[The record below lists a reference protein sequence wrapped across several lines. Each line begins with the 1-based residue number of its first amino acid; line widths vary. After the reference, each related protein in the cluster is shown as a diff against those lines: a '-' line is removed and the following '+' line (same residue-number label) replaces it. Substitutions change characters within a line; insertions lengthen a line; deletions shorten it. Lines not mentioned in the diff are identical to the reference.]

1 MKNNRANRHNDRGF
15 TLSEVL
21 LTVAILVVLF
31 ALATVPVSKM
41 RRELRQTELDSKAEI
56 LFQTAQ
62 NRMTQLLAAGMEEKY
77 KSGGDV
83 KRFTYIPLDAEE
95 DKYDETNIGRLPL
108 WYVTDAEKDNAS
120 AAAYYI
126 LPREQTDAE
135 LREGHWL
142 VEYNADSGS
151 VYAVFYSE
159 EALGVH
165 TGLDVLR
172 YRSQR
177 MKTAKVG
184 YYGGDAAAVNDT
196 GVLAPR
202 AEILN
207 GETLEVRITCKAPN
221 DRPLHFFITIRD
233 DKGNETARTE
243 LKNDTETFTTI
254 EKSFRDYEVTVTL
267 DDLSG
272 DGSRR
277 FAQQEWLKML
287 TPGENLT
294 VTVEVTSDDPLVEGA
309 RFVPEK
315 TNGLF
320 HTLRGG
326 DTAVVTCARHLQNLD
341 ETSKLAP
348 VITRAVQEKNIDF
361 TGASGWASVYGEKK
375 FHPIVNTALR
385 EYRGSYTVD
394 GTTYRPVIAHLPVDT
409 NGDAGLFE
417 SFSGGTLADIT
428 LTGAQIRGTGRVG
441 GLAGTLSGTVSV
453 TGCRVYLDPA
463 SDGLSTKTERDIW
476 LAGNVTGGLVG
487 YVSGNAEVSIDSSFA
502 ASVLRGTTTA
512 GGLIGQADGA
522 VTAERCY
529 ADCYLY
535 SDETNGRTG
544 GLIGGSRDEVGVAT
558 RPIDLL
564 NCYAAGFQEAA
575 VTAGLS
581 AGQVYRM
588 NRCYSAATGLKTNEL
603 TYSTTVPHRTMEEA
617 KDGFYLAA
625 SADAAHDVPGT
636 KQVAHTEW
644 SGASRPAAAQRL
656 GTAFTAVTGG
666 GSTNAYNLMEG
677 MGLTDYS
684 YPKLQGIPHYGDWK
698 AEFESGSL
706 AYYEHYQNGTAAGYG
721 FLGGNVSSLRDDETV
736 LGDGYGMIYDSKPT
750 ASVTVTYWTWTAA
763 GVAVQKTEMLAA
775 DAAVQVTYNGRSY
788 YLLPLPTGVVNTE
801 YVDPNSFYQEVRV
814 DGAAYLYAPHFAR
827 TVTTPGEDGTVE
839 SPTGVSI
846 RTARQLYALSLYY
859 DEYRERLDEGS
870 VFVQERGI
878 DYVSYDWKDYGRNG
892 TEPSANLPQ
901 FPIGDSTAKPFIHT
915 YNGQRHA
922 IISAPITGNGL
933 GRGGTETAGE
943 VYAGLFGCNAGELR
957 DIVLIA
963 GREDT
968 IVGFDR
974 GIQRRSAYIGA
985 LVGYNSGTVRGCA
998 AAGYRAKAL
1007 ANSGSAVYVGGFIGY
1022 NEGYVEQCSVSSP
1035 SVYAEN
1041 VFAQLSVG
1049 GFAGQNDGRI
1059 EGCYGIAAIN
1069 VPTIRGGEVELGGF
1083 AAHNGGIIRR
1093 AYCATAMSS
1102 AGAEADGF
1110 TASGSVQSCYYLNGG
1125 TYRFWEEDRLYS
1137 AETAG
1142 GAQPMT
1148 AAELKALGLSGF
1160 GTSAEARYSRKNT
1173 EDSYPYPACMQD
1185 ASGVLVH
1192 YGDWP
1197 VPTNVGEVG
1206 VFYWEKEED
1215 GANSGYHLSYIGFV
1229 GTERKEGSTLCTAHD
1244 DGGVIT
1250 AYGYGYYWESSSKE
1264 PELAASG
1271 GFVMDGGDTEE
1282 ARAAASAL
1290 GAQMPEYTFAAYET
1304 GETGLR
1310 LQSAEAANG
1319 TWPLTVKTGTE
1330 AERRYEYAVCPFF
1343 ADAFCTVEDVGGDA
1357 DRLGSAVPDKGGT
1370 AAKPYQI
1377 RSVQQL
1383 QFINWSWYNDS
1394 GSVNREVTAATYR
1407 QFPYLQYATVTGV
1420 SHQSQSAA
1428 ERYRPR
1434 RSWKQSHDLNGT
1446 DREFP
1451 KVGAKNTS
1459 FHPIAGAVFNNAA
1472 ENPNNEGYAVDLYSW
1487 FGGVYDG
1494 DNYYI
1499 KNINIDSPCY
1509 NVGVFG
1515 TTAGAEIRNIVLY
1528 SDNGGTIERS
1538 TPAGTD
1544 YRNYRCAYA
1553 LGGLVGIAYDYLYDA
1568 NGNWVNVENRAAEIA
1583 NCAIAGYTIEDNS
1596 TNPLQLGEAVV
1607 GGLIGVSKVNLN
1619 SCSAVVDIEVNCTH
1633 REAGDSGKL
1642 TRAQYGNFVR
1652 VGGLVGGVQY
1662 KVTNCYTGGTITIG
1676 SDTLNERVDKSGR
1689 LVTVKTSTEKKTEVE
1704 NAKGT
1709 YVYIGGIGGSGFS
1722 SNFRNFSNKNGT
1734 DDGKPE
1740 YENCYTYTGLP
1751 TMQGTIM
1758 SISRIGSVADRYEWA
1773 PSVTIT
1779 NCYYY
1784 AESDVQ
1790 YNLPKYHCGKKSL
1803 ATILASDEEKE
1814 KMLQGDLSYLSEYIG
1829 GRNHRPSYS
1838 IDLTKLSYEQ
1848 MAGRKDVTKNGQD
1861 KRILELLNQ
1870 NGDSVF
1876 GWVTVEE
1883 AQAEV
1888 HGKYSFPGKNIAVLD
1903 GQDYPFPTVL
1913 TQASEHTDSGRANLH
1928 YGDWPLVGP
1937 VWEKSSVTIDRITD
1951 YDAGIGSAVITAV
1964 LKLEN
1969 MEDGKLGGLTLE
1981 SFRSTNE
1988 SIARVTGFQK
1998 VDEKTCRVMLEGLAN
2013 GSVEITAVL
2022 DGHVARL
2029 MVSVTAEL
2037 TIRMSDEIERAKQI
2051 TVNENAAVR
2060 LGLAALD
2067 RGGKALTKDLSWTV
2081 ANAET
2086 GAAQIV
2092 WKNGVP
2098 QSVRGIGAGETTLLI
2113 TASYRINETET
2124 VTVSRIVP
2132 VTVLAKAADGTA

>member
-31 ALATVPVSKM
+31 ALAAVPVSKM

-83 KRFTYIPLDAEE
+83 KRFTYRPLDAEK
-95 DKYDETNIGRLPL
+95 DKYDETDIDKIPL

-135 LREGHWL
+135 LRGGHWL

-177 MKTAKVG
+177 VKTAKVG

-243 LKNDTETFTTI
+243 LKNDTKTFTTI

-267 DDLSG
+267 DDLSD

-320 HTLRGG
+320 HTLRG

-341 ETSKLAP
+341 EASGVAST
-348 VITRAVQEKNIDF
+348 VTCAVQEKNIDF
-361 TGASGWASVYGEKK
+361 TGANGWASVYGEKK
-375 FHPIVNTALR
+375 FRPIVNTALR

-394 GTTYRPVIAHLPVDT
+394 GTAYRPVIAHLPVEAD
-409 NGDAGLFE
+409 GDAGLFK
-417 SFSGGTLADIT
+417 SFSDGTLTDVT
-428 LTGAQIRGTGRVG
+428 LTGAQITGTGNVG
-441 GLAGTLSGTVSV
+441 GLAGTVSGTVSV

-463 SDGLSTKTERDIW
+463 SDGLSTKTEWDIW
-476 LAGNVTGGLVG
+476 LVGNVTGGLVG

-502 ASVLRGTTTA
+502 ASVLRGTTAA

-535 SDETNGRTG
+535 SDETNGQTG
-544 GLIGGSRDEVGVAT
+544 GLIGGSKDEVGVAT

-564 NCYAAGFQEAA
+564 DCYAAGFQEAA

-588 NRCYSAATGLKTNEL
+588 NRCYSAATGLKANEL

-666 GSTNAYNLMEG
+666 GSTNAYNLMKG

-736 LGDGYGMIYDSKPT
+736 LGDGYGMIYDALPSTPIQIT
-750 ASVTVTYWTWTAA
+750 YSVRTAA
-763 GVAVQKTEMLAA
+763 GDADQKTETL
-775 DAAVQVTYNGRSY
+775 DPNAAVKVAYNGKEC
-788 YLLPLPTGVVNTE
+788 YLLPLPTGAVNTE
-801 YVDPNSFYQEVRV
+801 YVDPNSFYQEVKV
-814 DGAAYLYAPHFAR
+814 GNTTYLYAPHFAR

-859 DEYRERLDEGS
+859 DEYRERLDESS

-878 DYVSYDWKDYGRNG
+878 DYVSYDWKNYGRNG
-892 TEPSANLPQ
+892 TEPSVNLPQ

-915 YNGQRHA
+915 YNGQRHE

-933 GRGGTETAGE
+933 GRGGTENAGE
-943 VYAGLFGCNAGELR
+943 VYAGLFGCSAGELR

-963 GREDT
+963 GAEDT

-998 AAGYRAKAL
+998 AAGYRAKVL
-1007 ANSGSAVYVGGFIGY
+1007 ANSGSTVYVGGFVGY

-1049 GFAGQNDGRI
+1049 GFAGRNDGRI

-1069 VPTIRGGEVELGGF
+1069 VPTVRGGEVELGGF
-1083 AAHNGGIIRR
+1083 AAHNGGIIRG

-1102 AGAEADGF
+1102 AGARADGF

-1160 GTSAEARYSRKNT
+1160 DTPAAARYSRKNT
-1173 EDSYPYPACMQD
+1173 EGVYPYPACMQD

-1206 VFYWEKEED
+1206 VFYWEKEEE

-1250 AYGYGYYWESSSKE
+1250 AYGYGYYWKSSSQK
-1264 PELAASG
+1264 PTLTASG

-1310 LQSAEAANG
+1310 LQAETNSRNGSYTLQANG
-1319 TWPLTVKTGTE
+1319 TWTLNKTYT
-1330 AERRYEYAVCPFF
+1330 YTLCPFF
-1343 ADAFCTVEDVGGDA
+1343 ADAFGYA
-1357 DRLGSAVPDKGGT
+1357 DD
-1370 AAKPYQI
+1370 AKPGTDQVAYQV

-1394 GSVNREVTAATYR
+1394 GSVNREVTAATYP

-1420 SHQSQSAA
+1420 SRQSQSAA
-1428 ERYRPR
+1428 ERDRPR

-1472 ENPNNEGYAVDLYSW
+1472 ENPNNSGYAVDLYSW

-1515 TTAGAEIRNIVLY
+1515 TTAGAELRNIVLY

-1568 NGNWVNVENRAAEIA
+1568 NGNWVNVKNRAAEIA

-1633 REAGDSGKL
+1633 REAGDKNKL
-1642 TRAQYGNFVR
+1642 TNATWGNFVR

-1662 KVTNCYTGGTITIG
+1662 KVTNCYTGGSITVG
-1676 SDTLNERVDKSGR
+1676 SDTLNERVDKSGS
-1689 LVTVKTSTEKKTEVE
+1689 LVTVKTSTEKETEVE

-1734 DDGKPE
+1734 DDGAPE

-1803 ATILASDEEKE
+1803 ATILTSDAEKE
-1814 KMLQGDLSYLSEYIG
+1814 KMLQGDLSYLSQYIG

-1913 TQASEHTDSGRANLH
+1913 TQASEHTDSRRANLH

-1937 VWEKSSVTIDRITD
+1937 AWEKSSVTIDRITD
-1951 YDAGIGSAVITAV
+1951 YDAKTGAPVITAV

-1969 MEDGKLGGLTLE
+1969 MEDGKLDGLTLE

-1988 SIARVTGFQK
+1988 SIARVTDFELL
-1998 VDEKTCRVMLEGLAN
+1998 DAKTCRVTLEGLAN
-2013 GSVEITAVL
+2013 GSVEITAAL

-2086 GAAQIV
+2086 GIAQIV

-2113 TASYRINETET
+2113 TASYRINATET